1 MLIAIDGLDASGK
14 TSVIELLAKE
24 QGWINIASEVKD
36 MRQVVRS
43 APKHTAAVNRLLN
56 LAFLRHMSDTAKE
69 LLKEGK
75 TVLLDRYTP
84 SHSHYAKA
92 FNKKAI
98 KAGEFPDID
107 PAALN
112 LAKPDLVIILRVRE
126 DVRQAR
132 LAARGE
138 QTPHEL
144 TLSNE
149 HKIREA
155 IQKRLEREADIV
167 IDTSDLTA
175 KETAEIIKKH
185 IEDYKSAPKKKPD
198 TAKPRNPEV

>member
-1 MLIAIDGLDASGK
+1 MLIAIDGLDGVGK
-14 TSVIELLAKE
+14 TSVIELLANE

-36 MRQVVRS
+36 MRQIVRS
-43 APKHTAAVNRLLN
+43 APKHTSAVNRLLN

-69 LLKEGK
+69 FLKKGK

-84 SHSHYAKA
+84 SHSHYAKI

-98 KAGEFPDID
+98 KAGEFPNID
-107 PAALN
+107 PADLN
-112 LAKPDLVIILRVRE
+112 LAKPDLVIILKVRE
-126 DVRQAR
+126 SVRQTR

-144 TLSNE
+144 TLSKE
-149 HKIREA
+149 HKVREA
-155 IQKRLEREADIV
+155 IQKRLEKDADIV
-167 IDTSDLTA
+167 IDTSDLSV
-175 KETAEIIKKH
+175 KETAELIKKH
-185 IEDYKSAPKKKPD
+185 IEDYKNSPKKKPN